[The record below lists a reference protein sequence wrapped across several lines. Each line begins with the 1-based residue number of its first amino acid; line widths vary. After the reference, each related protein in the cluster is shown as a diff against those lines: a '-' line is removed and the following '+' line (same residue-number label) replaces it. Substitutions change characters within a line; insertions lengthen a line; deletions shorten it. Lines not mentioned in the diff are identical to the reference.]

1 VLNCSFK
8 AGGVQLILGGYVR
21 SMFGT
26 IEVVEDQAVAWV
38 ACDRLFPKIMS
49 DEIETV

>member
-1 VLNCSFK
+1 MSIVGPR
-8 AGGVQLILGGYVR
+8 AI
-21 SMFGT
+21 GT